1 MAIKILAF
9 CLKSIAKISR
19 VARHYRYSQRIQL
32 KTFVQKSFLR
42 SKHVIYTY
50 IRGDGKLIVFLLELF
65 SSCMISS
72 NFHVIAQKY
81 LSVAVNPVKHLK
93 TKV

>member
-1 MAIKILAF
+1 MLKNPKNLCSKKIF
-9 CLKSIAKISR
+9 
-19 VARHYRYSQRIQL
+19 VMFRYQ
-32 KTFVQKSFLR
+32 
-42 SKHVIYTY
+42 IYTY
-50 IRGDGKLIVFLLELF
+50 IGGYGKLIVFLLELF

>member
-1 MAIKILAF
+1 MEAP
-9 CLKSIAKISR
+9 SDN
-19 VARHYRYSQRIQL
+19 
-32 KTFVQKSFLR
+32 VQITSWPCQYL
-42 SKHVIYTY
+42 IYTY
-50 IRGDGKLIVFLLELF
+50 IGGYSELIVFLLELF

-93 TKV
+93 TKM